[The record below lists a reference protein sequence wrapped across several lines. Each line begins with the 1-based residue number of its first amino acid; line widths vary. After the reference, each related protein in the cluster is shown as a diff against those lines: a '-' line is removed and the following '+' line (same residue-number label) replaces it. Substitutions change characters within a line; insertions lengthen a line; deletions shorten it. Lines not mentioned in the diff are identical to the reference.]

1 MVIDID
7 LVSYEC
13 VITLLSVP
21 IKAMIKVVVSLE
33 KRTNPA
39 RRLHLNRVSG

>member
-13 VITLLSVP
+13 VITLLGVP
-21 IKAMIKVVVSLE
+21 IKAIIKAVVSLE
-33 KRTNPA
+33 KRIKPA